1 MRAGSYNPCIRLLSP
16 ATPSSQVKGTNT
28 YFIWTTYMSYVYT
41 HAYVYMF
48 YTSIG
53 GCWVTEKPLQI
64 FLGLC
69 MCIHM
74 LTERKNTWGLE
85 NKMLTP
91 VGVPFSKMPHVIF
104 SPWKNK
110 NKSLIFML
118 CNTQG
123 HKALP
128 ESGLP
133 QLCLR
138 FRYCPWHWVT
148 LHLML

>member
-1 MRAGSYNPCIRLLSP
+1 
-16 ATPSSQVKGTNT
+16 
-28 YFIWTTYMSYVYT
+28 
-41 HAYVYMF
+41 
-48 YTSIG
+48 
-53 GCWVTEKPLQI
+53 
-64 FLGLC
+64 
-69 MCIHM
+69 
-74 LTERKNTWGLE
+74 
-85 NKMLTP
+85 